1 MIGLHDILAKSYT
14 HAKEAWGWNSQLFR
28 RSPTPNQC
36 AGLRAPAWVGFHRYG
51 PMSQTPSQWHGSLLP
66 VPSPKVSHRK
76 LPKKTCSRT
85 SACMIII
92 NFCWLAQPV
101 VCCVLSKTSSGYVF
115 GTRHAPMRK
124 PSRRRHTCLRSRRI
138 PASTLDGPLPG
149 RGMHCEGSQYATQKY
164 TAAAEHTRKSV
175 PDYREH

>member
-76 LPKKTCSRT
+76 LPKKTCSRA

-92 NFCWLAQPV
+92 IFCWLATLSSAASYRILLADISSEQDMRQ
-101 VCCVLSKTSSGYVF
+101 CVNHHAE
-115 GTRHAPMRK
+115 GTHACD
-124 PSRRRHTCLRSRRI
+124 H
-138 PASTLDGPLPG
+138 A
-149 RGMHCEGSQYATQKY
+149 ESQQVLWA
-164 TAAAEHTRKSV
+164 V
-175 PDYREH
+175 LFRE